1 MLLDV
6 QEIREAIE
14 YLDKAI
20 QLEPDN
26 GTLLVYRAQARLSNK
41 GGVLHQEFPVISNP
55 HLEDA
60 VTQAIEEMEYALRID
75 EQCRLAMEV
84 LATLYSQR
92 FVWLGVL
99 FVYAGALRDLRMYC
113 CLLSRMVLS
122 LMHS

>member
-20 QLEPDN
+20 QLDPEN

-41 GGVLHQEFPVISNP
+41 GGVINQGILVMNNP

-60 VTQAIEEMEYALRID
+60 TIQAIEELEYALKID

-84 LATLYSQR
+84 LATTYSQR
-92 FVWLGVL
+92 
-99 FVYAGALRDLRMYC
+99 
-113 CLLSRMVLS
+113 
-122 LMHS
+122 